1 MRRNSSRWSEPGLC
15 GGRHSIP
22 DPGLADCGGLYGRLY
37 GRLCGGLGVLA
48 TVLHG
53 SLARLGVSS
62 SAVLHSGCLLGG
74 GLCLLAVRGSSHSSL
89 LTVGG
94 SRLHWLAVGCSG
106 RVLVG
111 SG

>member
-22 DPGLADCGGLYGRLY
+22 DSGLADCGGLY

-62 SAVLHSGCLLGG
+62 SAVLRSGCLLG
-74 GLCLLAVRGSSHSSL
+74 GLCLLAVRGSSHGSL

-94 SRLHWLAVGCSG
+94 SRLRWLAVGCSG